1 VQWFFDIDDTEEFE
15 QSNGMR
21 LRRAAAWA
29 QSQGAVFDL
38 DAAQEAL
45 VFRHHS
51 RDGRLGHWT
60 PELVREF
67 LTEIA
72 PERFTGGLE
81 HYAHLPEALRTWLRF
96 MDFTGA
102 LDPTGS
108 GLAELEAAVDEC
120 AERFPET
127 FTDPAN
133 WGPSR
138 IAAEAALASGIDLST
153 PDGIERFNAFMA
165 DEEPVYDRE
174 MMAAAVAR
182 QAARQIRSPRLP
194 ALPAVELPTADQVS
208 ALAAATEAARGVA
221 ALLDWL
227 GEGRALTQ
235 RGNLRKA
242 DAAALVD
249 LLGTGDDT
257 DSFTSAADLP
267 VLNWYTELVVG
278 TGLARRVK
286 QRLVPVAKRS
296 RIARDPVA
304 LLRAAWGTASLWRT
318 PRPGLFARADEDEAV
333 MRTLIEALLGT
344 ASGADLPVGAI
355 RERIARAVYG
365 DGADPDDLRGLV
377 AALTL
382 DLRIDHVLTVMH
394 RLGTVEFDGPW
405 SRDEFG
411 VNEPGEDIAVRLTE
425 LGHALM
431 WAKWREDGLV
441 APVVGELTACSAA
454 AMLMSVVEFYGQD
467 TGVEEIRRWLA
478 ANGDDPAPLLE
489 AISANPFR
497 TSRSAMLG
505 ALADAVGPH
514 LLDLA
519 EDDPRLAPTALML
532 GGLRGR
538 IDLSELMEGT
548 EGEQRQAVLGMAEQ
562 ILEMLEHL
570 GPEGLAASFD
580 DLPADA
586 REGMAAMI
594 AESGHPDRWLVDLFA
609 EEVAPIL
616 LGPGTRRRTSLA
628 EARSRSKHVKR
639 RRKPKRRR
647 R

>member
-1 VQWFFDIDDTEEFE
+1 VEWFFGIDDSEEFE
-15 QSNGMR
+15 QSNEMR

-29 QSQGAVFDL
+29 QSQGADFDS
-38 DAAQEAL
+38 DVAQEAL
-45 VFRHHS
+45 VFRHHR

-72 PERFTGGLE
+72 PGRFTGGLE

-96 MDFTGA
+96 IDFTGA

-108 GLAELEAAVDEC
+108 RLAELEAAVDEY

-153 PDGIERFNAFMA
+153 PDGIEWFNASMA

-174 MMAAAVAR
+174 MMAAAIAR
-182 QAARQIRSPRLP
+182 QAARQISSHRMP
-194 ALPAVELPTADQVS
+194 ALPAVELPTADRAT
-208 ALAAATEAARGVA
+208 ALASDTEAARSVA
-221 ALLDWL
+221 AFLEWL

-242 DAAALVD
+242 DAVALVD

-267 VLNWYTELVVG
+267 VLHWYTELVTG

-296 RIARDPVA
+296 GLARDAFA
-304 LLRAAWGTASLWRT
+304 LLRAAWETESLWRT
-318 PRPGLFARADEDEAV
+318 PNPGPIARADEDETV
-333 MRTLIEALLGT
+333 MRALVEALLGT
-344 ASGADLPVGAI
+344 ASGTDLPVGAI
-355 RERIARAVYG
+355 RDRIATAVYG
-365 DGADPDDLRGLV
+365 DAPDPDDLRGLV
-377 AALTL
+377 FGLTL

-394 RLGTVEFDGPW
+394 RLGAVRFDGPW

-411 VNEPGEDIAVRLTE
+411 VNESDEDIAVRLTD
-425 LGHALM
+425 LGHTLM

-441 APVVGELTACSAA
+441 APVVGELTACPAA
-454 AMLMSVVEFYGQD
+454 AMLTSVVEYYGQD

-478 ANGDDPAPLLE
+478 ANGDDPALLE
-489 AISANPFR
+489 AIAANPFR

-505 ALADAVGPH
+505 AAVDAVGPH

-538 IDLSELMEGT
+538 IDLNELMEGT
-548 EGEQRQAVLGMAEQ
+548 EAERRQAVLGMAEQ

-570 GPEGLAASFD
+570 GPGRLAESFD
-580 DLPADA
+580 DLPSDA

-609 EEVAPIL
+609 EEVAPVL
-616 LGPGTRRRTSLA
+616 LSHGSRRRTSLA
-628 EARSRSKHVKR
+628 EARNRSKHVKR

-647 R
+647 